1 MLQQLR
7 NLLESD
13 EIEGKVVYVLGIVLL
28 VQFIYPITETGNL
41 ILLLIY
47 QVTYA
52 SLILAGIIITQNNP
66 PLVRLLYVVGVTLV
80 VAGTI
85 YTFNQDA
92 VWANLIGYVAYIV
105 LDVVV
110 IWTLFKY
117 VFETRTITRDVLY
130 AAVAIYL
137 LLGALFVPVYGL
149 LDTLTFEL
157 SDSTQH
163 AFVGG
168 STAGHELFAWQDFI
182 YFSYVT
188 LTTLGYGDI
197 LPTTMTAKAAVAL
210 EAIIGVMY
218 LTIIMARLVSLYTA
232 EFNREMSDER
242 EIE

>member
-1 MLQQLR
+1 MLQQFR

-28 VQFIYPITETGNL
+28 VQFFYPITETGSL
-41 ILLLIY
+41 PLMLVY
-47 QVTYA
+47 QMVYA
-52 SLILAGIIITQNNP
+52 SLILAGIIIARNNP
-66 PLVRLLYVVGVTLV
+66 RLVRLLFVFGVTQV
-80 VAGTI
+80 VAGAI

-92 VWANLIGYVAYIV
+92 VWANLTGYAAYIV
-105 LDVVV
+105 FDVIVTW
-110 IWTLFKY
+110 ILFKY

-137 LLGALFVPVYGL
+137 LLGAVFVPVYGL

-157 SDSTQH
+157 SDGAQH
-163 AFVGG
+163 AFAGG
-168 STAGHELFAWQDFI
+168 STGADELFAWQDFI

-197 LPTTMTAKAAVAL
+197 LPATMAAKAAIAL

-218 LTIIMARLVSLYTA
+218 LTIIMARLVSLYSVD
-232 EFNREMSDER
+232 FNREKPD
-242 EIE
+242 